1 VSAQREFLFGAG
13 NSGGPI
19 LFSGKTDAFCR
30 NLVSDEGTILSGPH
44 TGANILVSENNIIG
58 TGARH
63 VRWTR
68 PHRRSGNRGRF
79 RAHAIYVKPNKQ
91 NEGLL
96 AFSFSHYIYPRFI
109 LNKVRACI
117 LSLARLLPRATGYAT
132 GPDVDR
138 AVDLCLPRYVWLIV

>member
-1 VSAQREFLFGAG
+1 MGQGRATYAGHARIDVAATEDVSG
-13 NSGGPI
+13 
-19 LFSGKTDAFCR
+19 
-30 NLVSDEGTILSGPH
+30 H
-44 TGANILVSENNIIG
+44 T
-58 TGARH
+58 
-63 VRWTR
+63 
-68 PHRRSGNRGRF
+68 
-79 RAHAIYVKPNKQ
+79 IYVKPNKQ